1 MRCMELPGRPVS
13 GQGRRYRG
21 TPAGMPRAHWL
32 LLGCAYLVDFG
43 AAGGAHSAGCGLAI
57 LHGHLLWVLDLSLRL
72 ALHAV
77 SGNAH
82 CLSIVNLW
90 LPADL
95 APSAVF

>member
-1 MRCMELPGRPVS
+1 MRCMELPGTPVS

-57 LHGHLLWVLDLSLRL
+57 LHGHLLWSLISVF
-72 ALHAV
+72 ALHFMQYPVTLIA
-77 SGNAH
+77 SP
-82 CLSIVNLW
+82 L
-90 LPADL
+90 
-95 APSAVF
+95 